1 MVAERE
7 TVPRR
12 PHNIGEPLSND
23 SNPVCVVASIGVL
36 IVRRQDAPI
45 YTQAPFGFCGWL
57 SNAECRRCPV
67 FSRTIRPRSYATVPP
82 QRGMVTMRWGM
93 SASTG
98 WWFSPKTLG
107 TRPRRIGGVGS
118 SRRAGARRPPTALRN
133 MRPTQTPRP
142 KRTWSDSRSAR
153 TGRCLRSLASGPN
166 SKATRR
172 TRSKPIP
179 GPHQVYNFLMTAPK
193 AIVEPIHPKPM
204 PPGHRGRMQMRTGW
218 PRLTKLATMLRIVP
232 AVQFVFAKFATL
244 LRSKSGTARQR
255 VSRRSVRRH
264 QMHG

>member
-1 MVAERE
+1 MIPIQFAWSPQLASSSFVVRMHPFIRGHLLGFVAGYQTRSAAH
-7 TVPRR
+7 PRCF
-12 PHNIGEPLSND
+12 PGLSG
-23 SNPVCVVASIGVL
+23 PV
-36 IVRRQDAPI
+36 VR
-45 YTQAPFGFCGWL
+45 
-57 SNAECRRCPV
+57 NA
-67 FSRTIRPRSYATVPP
+67 AT

-118 SRRAGARRPPTALRN
+118 SRRAGARRLPTALRN